1 MYTKLQ
7 DRIPQAAPQAPP
19 GALTAHGRFYL
30 VLLCSQPD
38 TVHRVPLR
46 KTQTSS
52 PLIKGSPTGKN
63 PGQSI
68 TPTIAGCWY
77 RAPLTP
83 QLLGDLSIACFGKKV
98 NKKLNCYI
106 VLVYSIC

>member
-38 TVHRVPLR
+38 TVR
-46 KTQTSS
+46 SS
-52 PLIKGSPTGKN
+52 HCVRPNFIIIPQMYGFISVAVFLSFVKDKN
-63 PGQSI
+63 SVDKRI
-68 TPTIAGCWY
+68 NYDIIS
-77 RAPLTP
+77 L
-83 QLLGDLSIACFGKKV
+83 
-98 NKKLNCYI
+98 
-106 VLVYSIC
+106 

>member
-38 TVHRVPLR
+38 TVRRFPLR
-46 KTQTSS
+46 ETRLQHLLCSA
-52 PLIKGSPTGKN
+52 
-63 PGQSI
+63 
-68 TPTIAGCWY
+68 PTIYGFYSVSFY
-77 RAPLTP
+77 RDFVKENVTK
-83 QLLGDLSIACFGKKV
+83 QKC
-98 NKKLNCYI
+98 
-106 VLVYSIC
+106 